1 MKNMSELMVDLAY
14 SAVLF
19 NSKAAAEEVITLEN
33 EVNAMNYEI
42 KKESLVAAR
51 SYEDAEKLTALIEIA
66 EAAESMANAAK
77 DLADLVIKG
86 IKPHPV
92 FKVVM
97 EPLLST
103 WLSHFYEIYD
113 KNCTMCEWLS
123 IVAQDGIGDID
134 YSNVR
139 DSDKCDLIYGETE
152 ATVKFED
159 CLPPNVKGV
168 EPVFNIYA
176 TDSVE
181 KNAIDWK
188 IPNATVRWGVVSSNG
203 TYERCSDWQ
212 VCSLKDDLEKSYKN
226 RFFARGGFGFYLN
239 EGSGIDGWETAF
251 IDSKIISIR

>member
-66 EAAESMANAAK
+66 EAAESIANAAK

-97 EPLLST
+97 EES
-103 WLSHFYEIYD
+103 D
-113 KNCTMCEWLS
+113 KS
-123 IVAQDGIGDID
+123 IV
-134 YSNVR
+134 R
-139 DSDKCDLIYGETE
+139 
-152 ATVKFED
+152 
-159 CLPPNVKGV
+159 
-168 EPVFNIYA
+168 
-176 TDSVE
+176 
-181 KNAIDWK
+181 
-188 IPNATVRWGVVSSNG
+188 VVV
-203 TYERCSDWQ
+203 D
-212 VCSLKDDLEKSYKN
+212 EKSDLANNSLGDLLLVN
-226 RFFARGGFGFYLN
+226 RTGMRV
-239 EGSGIDGWETAF
+239 
-251 IDSKIISIR
+251 ISIRRGTSWIYGPDKNTTLLPGDTLILKGTDEGGDLLEKLASGACSLEDIPDELEDEDD